1 LFLFH
6 RTTTFYRKETF
17 LATSPL
23 MLSTHGLCHLIDV
36 GVEKTTWER
45 TQLG

>member
-23 MLSTHGLCHLIDV
+23 MLSTHSRRQKAE
-36 GVEKTTWER
+36 GVNP
-45 TQLG
+45 